1 MDNLNSIY
9 SDNNTIKEESNS
21 MSLSMHK
28 DVSSAGKSQSLSES
42 MERNDAV
49 KDLSA
54 HKKNTD
60 EENDQSLEDLLKD
73 DDDMFAGDLLF
84 YHLYYYFPFLLKL
97 IFKNIL
103 YKVKGIYLSK
113 LWDRVHFWI

>member
-1 MDNLNSIY
+1 MDNLNSKY

-42 MERNDAV
+42 RERSDAV
-49 KDLSA
+49 KDLPV

-73 DDDMFAGDLLF
+73 DNDDDDMFAGDLLF
-84 YHLYYYFPFLLKL
+84 YYLYYYFP
-97 IFKNIL
+97 
-103 YKVKGIYLSK
+103 VLS
-113 LWDRVHFWI
+113 